1 MVNLL
6 INGGFEGGYR
16 PLWDE
21 VTQTKPH
28 HTAYVCEVDRTG
40 GPITKHYTVERGE
53 IHNPVGW
60 WAWYAHQ
67 RNDETPVPW
76 DPANRIGWSEPEIRL
91 TETVHQRHR
100 SGATA
105 AYTFTWRRIHEGGLF
120 QQVTVT
126 PGARLRFT
134 AYTHAWIG
142 DDAHP
147 PTWSLPGYGA
157 LAWPAGTPGLND
169 DQRSVTQ
176 SVGIDPTGGTDPY
189 APTVLWSPGWHI
201 FNAYRAEPL
210 AVEAVAAAD
219 TVTVFLRSS
228 TLWPVVHNDVA
239 WDDCEL
245 TEIEPGVE
253 PPDSGRGAPREQYAR
268 TYLLMHSGES
278 LTMRHAAI
286 DAMESLGVWWTLGQS
301 ADDAGIGDLDVREVI
316 AVNPAMWGDD
326 LQAFFEAHY
335 PGVVYRPVYAA
346 TPADLLPEL
355 HFLIYGPAQT
365 SLTTFSQRN
374 PRWASELMLPSTR
387 TVGGSGCAMVSAC
400 IIATRVDP
408 TLTPLEL
415 NRRLSANGG
424 YTAGGLLYW
433 RKVEEAVPGLRFVA
447 YNTWRT
453 TPKPDADITLVRAV
467 LERGPCVIQ
476 IDHIPG
482 GDLDTH
488 FVVGI
493 RMLGDDDVEIID
505 PWYGDTTTLKT
516 RYWRGSL
523 PQSIFA
529 LAEYSISEPPPVVPP
544 PPATGRQLLS
554 LHCQSFGHAEKEFF
568 RLAQPAV
575 GKVFDV
581 GTAIEI
587 KKVSA
592 ETLIVYRHHLEEH
605 DICAV
610 VDDPVWGID
619 WFIDQFPHD
628 VLGAVGSGIIDY
640 IEVPTNEAN
649 QWRPTAQWAAAE
661 LRFVER
667 LKARI
672 PGARSLTL
680 TASVGNPANEGDY
693 ALLIPLARATA
704 AAGGAGGYHGYK
716 PIQQGQ
722 RFDDHAKWHECRH
735 EGMDAVFRAA
745 GIQLDWILTEVGA
758 CGGQM
763 QGVPGDQHFAFD
775 SFAGWRAPSCFNGD
789 WPAYREMLRWY
800 ENRLRTGSA
809 RVLGATIFTTC
820 TWQWQDFHLDENQL
834 RELVW

>member
-21 VTQTKPH
+21 STQTKPH

-40 GPITKHYTVERGE
+40 GPITKRYTVERGE

-105 AYTFTWRRIHEGGLF
+105 AYTFTWRRIHEGGLL
-120 QQVTVT
+120 QQVAVT
-126 PGARLRFT
+126 PGVRLRFS

-142 DDAHP
+142 DDDHP

-157 LAWPAGTPGLND
+157 LAWPASTPGLND

-176 SVGIDPTGGTDPY
+176 SIGIDPTGGTDPY

-210 AVEAVAAAD
+210 EIEAVAAAD

-245 TEIEPGVE
+245 VELEPGVE
-253 PPDSGRGAPREQYAR
+253 PPSSGRGAPREQYAR
-268 TYLLMHSGES
+268 TYLLMHRDET
-278 LTMRHAAI
+278 LAMRHAAI
-286 DAMESLGVWWTLGQS
+286 DAMEALGVWWTLGQS

-316 AVNPAMWGDD
+316 AVNPAMWDDD

-335 PGVVYRPVYAA
+335 PGVAYRPVYAA
-346 TPADLLPEL
+346 TPADLLPVL
-355 HFLIYGPAQT
+355 RGLIYGPVPT
-365 SLTTFSQRN
+365 SLRAFSQRN
-374 PRWASELMLPSTR
+374 PRWATELMLPSAR
-387 TVGGSGCAMVSAC
+387 TIGGSGCAMVSTC
-400 IIATRVDP
+400 SIATQVDC

-447 YNTWRT
+447 YHTWRT
-453 TPKPDADITLVRAV
+453 TPKPDADMTLIRAA

-488 FVVGI
+488 FVVGL
-493 RMLGDDDVEIID
+493 RMLDDDVEIID

-523 PQSIFA
+523 SQSIFA
-529 LAEYSISEPPPVVPP
+529 LAEYAIEDAPPIVVPP
-544 PPATGRQLLS
+544 PSHTGAQLLS
-554 LHCQSFGHAEKEFF
+554 LHCQSFGNAEREFF
-568 RLAQPAV
+568 RQAQPAV
-575 GKVFDV
+575 AKVFDLGAAAQIREV
-581 GTAIEI
+581 CPA
-587 KKVSA
+587 
-592 ETLIVYRHHLEEH
+592 LIVYRHHIEDH
-605 DICAV
+605 MIDAV
-610 VDDPVWGID
+610 VDNPVWGVD
-619 WFIDQFPHD
+619 WFIDQFPPELPGM
-628 VLGAVGSGIIDY
+628 VRAGVVNFV
-640 IEVPTNEAN
+640 EVPTNEAN
-649 QWRPTAQWAAAE
+649 QRRTTAQWTAAE
-661 LRFVER
+661 LRFIER
-667 LKARI
+667 LKARV
-672 PGARSLTL
+672 PGARPLTM
-680 TASVGNPANEGDY
+680 TISVGNPVEIDY
-693 ALLIPLARATA
+693 PALIPLARATA
-704 AAGGAGGYHGYK
+704 AASGAGGYHGYK
-716 PIQQGQ
+716 PVQHGQ

-735 EGMDAVFRAA
+735 EEMNKVFRAA

-758 CGGQM
+758 CGGVM
-763 QGVPGDQHFAFD
+763 QGEPGNQHFAYD
-775 SFAGWRAPSCFNGD
+775 SLAGWRGPACFNGD
-789 WPAYREMLRWY
+789 WPAYLEMLRWY
-800 ENRLRTGSA
+800 EQRLRTGSA
-809 RVLGATIFTTC
+809 QVLGATLFTTC

-834 RELVW
+834 RDLVW